1 MTSSHAMRVHA
12 AYALAALLAIFAALP
27 LGLMP
32 LNAVADTYGKN
43 YRIFEIF
50 GFCMTLVLGGIITSE
65 YRRASDK
72 SLENLLPLA
81 LFAAIAFHYLVVF
94 NEYAFVKAYDYK
106 GYEYGAA
113 ALLGGQNPYEP
124 RYYVYPPLTAQLF
137 ALANHL
143 VAAGARNLI
152 GKELT
157 PDSAWTLVFY
167 FYQCL
172 QYLAILLAYQLSKK
186 FAFKIAGETRL
197 ALIAAALLFVCNN
210 PLSRTFRHGQVNLWL
225 LDLTLAAI
233 LLLDEAPELAGIAIA
248 LAAHIKLYPII
259 MIVPWVVMRR
269 WRAVAATVL
278 GLIAIFLIQTKFAT
292 NMELWSAYI
301 TAFFKS
307 GHGSGAFR
315 DNSIASVAANGLR
328 VMHHFTGIGGES
340 WAAPI
345 TKCATLAVIAF
356 FAWRFFLREN
366 AFRLSETSPKSRL
379 LHSYGHQTD
388 TLAVMLLVSPLVWE
402 HHFVLAIP
410 LALWAILSNQ
420 NALPAAAWSAV
431 LFFPPTFDVLPFS
444 FHRVLALIA
453 LVWLTQ
459 PESPNANNPTPN
471 T

>member
-1 MTSSHAMRVHA
+1 MTPSHTQILRAT
-12 AYALAALLAIFAALP
+12 YILAALLAIFAALP

-43 YRIFEIF
+43 YRIFETF
-50 GFCMTLVLGGIITSE
+50 GFCMTLVLGGVIASE
-65 YRRASDK
+65 YHRIRDRSFD
-72 SLENLLPLA
+72 NFLPLA
-81 LFAAIAFHYLVVF
+81 IFAAIAFHYLVIF

-106 GYEYGAA
+106 GYEYGAT
-113 ALLGGQNPYEP
+113 ALLNGNNPYEP

-137 ALANHL
+137 ALTNRL
-143 VAAGARNLI
+143 VAAGARLV

-157 PDSAWTLVFY
+157 PDSVWTLVFY

-186 FAFKIAGETRL
+186 FAFKIAGATRL
-197 ALIAAALLFVCNN
+197 ALLAATLLFVCNN

-269 WRAVAATVL
+269 WRAVAATGF

-292 NMELWSAYI
+292 DTELWSAYV

-328 VMHHFTGIGGES
+328 ALHHFTGIGSES
-340 WAAPI
+340 WASPI
-345 TKCATLAVIAF
+345 TKCATLVVFAF

-366 AFRLSETSPKSRL
+366 VFRLSETSPKSSL
-379 LHSYGHQTD
+379 LRSYGHQTD

-410 LALWAILSNQ
+410 LALWAILSSQ
-420 NALPAAAWSAV
+420 NTLPAAAWSAV
-431 LFFPPTFDVLPFS
+431 LFFPPTFDVFPFS

-459 PESPNANNPTPN
+459 PQSATTNNPATN
-471 T
+471 A